1 MSTILFRLATSVSIR
16 QKSVLVGRNVEFR
29 YRRRGRSCDI
39 LFERGD
45 HAESKDASGA
55 LIEIVN
61 CDVEADG
68 IGGINEMLG
77 WESSV

>member
-1 MSTILFRLATSVSIR
+1 MS
-16 QKSVLVGRNVEFR
+16 
-29 YRRRGRSCDI
+29 
-39 LFERGD
+39 FERGD
-45 HAESKDASGA
+45 QAESKGASVA
-55 LIEIVN
+55 RIAIVN